1 MSYENLCMNC
11 MKEKG
16 SSEQCP
22 HCHFHN
28 DSLQLPPFLP
38 MRTPVGGHYIIGA
51 VTESNG
57 DGTTY
62 MGYDTETKL
71 PVTIREFL
79 PDTMVKRDQE
89 TGTLLVRSGSEE
101 SYYSLLRSFQELW
114 GKLQKMNGLS
124 ALVSVREIFEENNTA
139 YAVSEYV
146 EGAQSLRDYLLAAK
160 EGYLSWDEARVLFM
174 PVLSTLAT
182 LHQNGI
188 IHRGIS
194 PSTLYIYPDHKV
206 RISDFS
212 IPECRTVNGGL
223 TTEVFPGYTPVEQLG
238 VQAAAGAWTDIYSFA
253 AVLYRVLIGRA
264 PIDAMVRMENDE
276 MMIPAK
282 FADALPDHVIGAL
295 VNALQ
300 VLPEDRTRNM
310 DRFRAELSA
319 SQVVEFEKQ
328 FEEEEK
334 ARKRRIMYA
343 PHPIGNRDDTEELKF
358 NPVQQQLGSD
368 GYVRTHLHTEEDDRE
383 AEAAAP
389 KRDHSGGTAKT
400 ILTTVLVVLLIAALA
415 FGILYFTL
423 LRDHFTGSLDN
434 TTSSSLSADVKVVEV
449 PEFVGQYMTVIE
461 RNLTSRY
468 EDFQITTEEAYSDAA
483 EAGKVIA
490 QSIDPGTK
498 VSEGTTITLTVSKGA
513 EQITMPEVVG
523 NTYTDAA
530 AKLGALGFKV
540 SRSDIPNDG
549 TQVSGTVKSASLS
562 AGTQHA
568 KGSLVVLQVWD
579 EPVTAATEAPV
590 VTEPETTTEPAS
602 EDPDFFDGLFGG
614 EEE

>member
-38 MRTPVGGHYIIGA
+38 MRTIVGGHYLVGA

-62 MGYDTETKL
+62 MGYDTQTKT

-79 PDTMVKRDQE
+79 PDTMVRRSSDSSS
-89 TGTLLVRSGSEE
+89 LLVREGSQET
-101 SYYSLLRSFQELW
+101 YYSLLSSFLELW

-124 ALVSVREIFEENNTA
+124 ALISVVDIFEENNTA

-160 EGYLSWDEARVLFM
+160 EGYLPWKEARVLFM

-212 IPECRTVNGGL
+212 IPECRMVNSGL

-238 VQAAAGAWTDIYSFA
+238 VQAASGAWTDIYSFA

-264 PIDAMVRMENDE
+264 PIDAMVRLENDE

-282 FADALPDHVIGAL
+282 FADALPNHVVGAL

-319 SQVVEFEKQ
+319 SQVAEFASEY
-328 FEEEEK
+328 EEEEK
-334 ARKRRIMYA
+334 ARKRQKMYA
-343 PHPIGNRDDTEELKF
+343 PHPIGNKDDTQELKF
-358 NPVQQQLGSD
+358 NPLQQQALND
-368 GYVRTHLHTEEDDRE
+368 GYVRTHLHEEEEDEDDR
-383 AEAAAP
+383 P
-389 KRDHSGGTAKT
+389 RRDHTGGTAKT
-400 ILTTVLVVLLIAALA
+400 ILTTIMVVLLIAALL
-415 FGILYFTL
+415 FGILYVTVL
-423 LRDHFTGSLDN
+423 KDHFTVDPGE
-434 TTSSSLSADVKVVEV
+434 TTTVTLSSDVKVVEV
-449 PEFVGQYMTVIE
+449 PDLVGKYFAAIE
-461 RNLTSRY
+461 HSPRY
-468 EDFQITTEEAYSDAA
+468 ASFTFTEVEQYSD
-483 EAGKVIA
+483 EPSGKIIA
-490 QSIDPGTK
+490 QSLTPGTK
-498 VSEGTTITLTVSKGA
+498 VNEGANIELTVSKGP
-513 EQITMPEVVG
+513 EQITMPEVTG
-523 NTYTDAA
+523 STYDDASA
-530 AKLGALGFKV
+530 RLTALGFKV
-540 SRSDIPNDG
+540 SRSDIANDG
-549 TQVSGTVKSASLS
+549 TQISGTVKSASLP
-562 AGTQHA
+562 AGSQHR
-568 KGSLVVLQVWD
+568 KGTLVVLQVWD
-579 EPVTAATEAPV
+579 EV
-590 VTEPETTTEPAS
+590 ETTTESTTESDITEPSS
-602 EDPDFFDGLFGG
+602 EDPNFFGNLVGG
-614 EEE
+614 NE

>member
-16 SSEQCP
+16 SAEQCP

-38 MRTPVGGHYIIGA
+38 MRTMVGGHYLIGA

-62 MGYDTETKL
+62 MGYDTENKT

-79 PDTMVKRDQE
+79 PDTLVKR
-89 TGTLLVRSGSEE
+89 GSETRDLQIRPGAE
-101 SYYSLLRSFQELW
+101 ELYYSLLRSFQELW
-114 GKLQKMNGLS
+114 SKLQKMNGLS
-124 ALVSVREIFEENNTA
+124 ALISVKEIFEENNTA
-139 YAVSEYV
+139 YVVSEYA

-160 EGYLSWDEARVLFM
+160 EGYLSWDEVRVLFM

-238 VQAAAGAWTDIYSFA
+238 VQAAAGPWTDIYSFA

-264 PIDAMVRMENDE
+264 PIDAMIRMENDE

-282 FADALPDHVIGAL
+282 FADALPQHVVGAL

-319 SQVVEFEKQ
+319 SQVVEFASEY
-328 FEEEEK
+328 EEEEK
-334 ARKRRIMYA
+334 ARRRQRMYA
-343 PHPIGNRDDTEELKF
+343 PHPIGNKDDTQELKY
-358 NPVQQQLGSD
+358 NPLQQQVINEGV
-368 GYVRTHLHTEEDDRE
+368 VRTHITNDEEDDGYEER
-383 AEAAAP
+383 P
-389 KRDHSGGTAKT
+389 RRDHNGGGAKT
-400 ILTTVLVVLLIAALA
+400 ILTTIMVVLLIAALL
-415 FGILYFTL
+415 FGVLYFTVL
-423 LRDHFTGSLDN
+423 KDRFTIDTED
-434 TTSSSLSADVKVVEV
+434 TTTASISAEVKVVEV
-449 PEFVGQYMTVIE
+449 PDLVGKYYSAVDG
-461 RNLTSRY
+461 SPRY
-468 EDFQITTEEAYSDAA
+468 ASFTFTRVEEYSA
-483 EAGKVIA
+483 EAAGKIIA
-490 QSIDPGTK
+490 QNITPGTK
-498 VSEGTTITLTVSKGA
+498 VNEGANIELTVSKGE
-513 EQITMPEVVG
+513 EQITMPDVVG
-523 NTYTDAA
+523 STYEDASA
-530 AKLGALGFKV
+530 RLTSLGFKV
-540 SRSDIPNDG
+540 TRSDIRNDG
-549 TQVSGTVKSASLS
+549 TEVSGTVRSASLT
-562 AGTQHA
+562 AGSQYS
-568 KGSLVVLQVWD
+568 KGTSVVLQVW
-579 EPVTAATEAPV
+579 E
-590 VTEPETTTEPAS
+590 EPETEPTSEGSTDTSEPVS
-602 EDPDFFDGLFGG
+602 EDPDFIGNLINGN
-614 EEE
+614 

>member
-38 MRTPVGGHYIIGA
+38 MKTIVGGHYLVGA

-62 MGYDTETKL
+62 MGMDLQSQT

-79 PDTMVKRDQE
+79 PDTMVKRSSE
-89 TGTLLVRSGSEE
+89 NASLLIRQGSENL
-101 SYYSLLRSFQELW
+101 YYNLLQSFVELW
-114 GKLQKMNGLS
+114 NRLQKMNGLS
-124 ALVSVREIFEENNTA
+124 ALISVRDIFEENNTA

-160 EGYLSWDEARVLFM
+160 EGYLSWKEARVMFM

-206 RISDFS
+206 RIGGFS
-212 IPECRTVNGGL
+212 IPECRSVNGGL

-238 VQAAAGAWTDIYSFA
+238 VQAAAGPWTDIYSFA

-264 PIDAMVRMENDE
+264 PIDAMIRMENDE

-282 FADALPDHVIGAL
+282 FADALPNYVVGAL

-319 SQVVEFEKQ
+319 SQVVEFASEY
-328 FEEEEK
+328 EEEEK
-334 ARKRRIMYA
+334 ARKRRTMYG
-343 PHPIGNRDDTEELKF
+343 PRPSSSKEDTAELKF
-358 NPVQQQLGSD
+358 NPLQQSAGN
-368 GYVRTHLHTEEDDRE
+368 GYVATHLHNE
-383 AEAAAP
+383 AEDEP
-389 KRDHSGGTAKT
+389 EEESGRESRGTAKT
-400 ILTTVLVVLLIAALA
+400 ILTTIMAVLLVAALA
-415 FGILYFTL
+415 FGVLYFTVL
-423 LRDHFTGSLDN
+423 KDHFTTDTSE
-434 TTSSSLSADVKVVEV
+434 TSSSTYSADVKVVDV
-449 PEFVGQYMTVIE
+449 PDFVGQYYSVIQQFSS
-461 RNLTSRY
+461 TRY
-468 EDFQITTEEAYSDAA
+468 SDFQFTTVEEYSDSVSS
-483 EAGKVIA
+483 GKVIA
-490 QSIDPGTK
+490 QSIEPGVK
-498 VSEGTTITLTVSKGA
+498 VSEGTTIELTVSKGP
-513 EQITMPEVVG
+513 EQITMPEVTG
-523 NTYTDAA
+523 NTYDDAR
-530 AKLGALGFKV
+530 AKLEALGFKV
-540 SRSDIPNDG
+540 TSSTIPNDG
-549 TQVSGTVKSASLS
+549 THTSGTVKSASVA
-562 AGTQHA
+562 AGTQTA
-568 KGSLVVLQVWD
+568 KGTQVVLQVWG
-579 EPVTAATEAPV
+579 EAETTT
-590 VTEPETTTEPAS
+590 TEPETETTTEPSS
-602 EDPDFFDGLFGG
+602 EDFDFFNFDTDD
-614 EEE
+614 

>member
-38 MRTPVGGHYIIGA
+38 MRTIVGSHYLVGA

-62 MGYDTETKL
+62 MGYDTQTKT

-79 PDTMVKRDQE
+79 PDTMVRRSNDSAA
-89 TGTLLVRSGSEE
+89 LLVREGSQET
-101 SYYSLLRSFQELW
+101 YYSLLSSFLELW
-114 GKLQKMNGLS
+114 GKLRKMNGLS
-124 ALVSVREIFEENNTA
+124 ALISVVDIFEENSTA

-160 EGYLSWDEARVLFM
+160 EGYLPWKEARVLFM

-212 IPECRTVNGGL
+212 IPECRMVNGGL

-238 VQAAAGAWTDIYSFA
+238 VQAASGAWTDIYSFA

-264 PIDAMVRMENDE
+264 PIDAMVRLENDE

-282 FADALPDHVIGAL
+282 FADALPNHVVGAL

-319 SQVVEFEKQ
+319 SQVAEFASEY
-328 FEEEEK
+328 EEEEK
-334 ARKRRIMYA
+334 ARKRQKMYA
-343 PHPIGNRDDTEELKF
+343 PHPIGNKDDTQELKF
-358 NPVQQQLGSD
+358 NPLQQQALND
-368 GYVRTHLHTEEDDRE
+368 GYVRTHLHEEEDDEDDR
-383 AEAAAP
+383 P
-389 KRDHSGGTAKT
+389 RRDHTGGTAKT
-400 ILTTVLVVLLIAALA
+400 ILTTIMVVLLIAALL
-415 FGILYFTL
+415 FGILYVTVL
-423 LRDHFTGSLDN
+423 KDHFTVDTDE
-434 TTSSSLSADVKVVEV
+434 TTTVTLSADVKVVEV
-449 PEFVGQYMTVIE
+449 PGLVGKYYAAIE
-461 RNLTSRY
+461 HSPRY
-468 EDFQITTEEAYSDAA
+468 SSFTFTEVEQYSD
-483 EAGKVIA
+483 EASGKIIA
-490 QSIDPGTK
+490 QNIDAGTR
-498 VSEGTTITLTVSKGA
+498 VSEGTNIELTVSKGP
-513 EQITMPEVVG
+513 EQITMPEVTG
-523 NTYTDAA
+523 STYEDASA
-530 AKLGALGFKV
+530 RLTALGFKV
-540 SRSDIPNDG
+540 TRSDITNDG
-549 TQVSGTVKSASLS
+549 SEISGTVKSASLS
-562 AGTQHA
+562 AGTQHK
-568 KGSLVVLQVWD
+568 KGTLVVLQVWE
-579 EPVTAATEAPV
+579 EPATV
-590 VTEPETTTEPAS
+590 TTESTTKATTGSDTADTS
-602 EDPDFFDGLFGG
+602 EDANFFNSLVGG
-614 EEE
+614 DN

>member
-38 MRTPVGGHYIIGA
+38 MRTIVGGHYLIGA

-62 MGYDTETKL
+62 MGYDTETKT

-79 PDTMVKRDQE
+79 PDTMVRRSSE
-89 TGTLLVRSGSEE
+89 TSTLLVREGAQET
-101 SYYSLLRSFQELW
+101 YYNLLSSFLELW

-124 ALVSVREIFEENNTA
+124 ALISVREIFEENNTA

-160 EGYLSWDEARVLFM
+160 EGYLSWKEARVLFM

-188 IHRGIS
+188 IHRGLS

-238 VQAAAGAWTDIYSFA
+238 VQAAAGAWTDIYSVA

-264 PIDAMVRMENDE
+264 PIDAMIRMENDE

-282 FADALPDHVIGAL
+282 FADALPNHVVGAL

-319 SQVVEFEKQ
+319 SQVVEFASEY
-328 FEEEEK
+328 EEEEK
-334 ARKRRIMYA
+334 ARKRQRMYA
-343 PHPIGNRDDTEELKF
+343 PHPIGNKDDTQELKF
-358 NPVQQQLGSD
+358 NPLQQQAMND
-368 GYVRTHLHTEEDDRE
+368 GYVRTHLHEEEEDE
-383 AEAAAP
+383 EEYT
-389 KRDHSGGTAKT
+389 RDHNGGSAKT
-400 ILTTVLVVLLIAALA
+400 ILTTIMVVLLIAALA
-415 FGILYFTL
+415 FGVLYVTVL
-423 LRDHFTGSLDN
+423 KDHFTVEPEE
-434 TTSSSLSADVKVVEV
+434 TTSISLSDDVKVVEV
-449 PEFVGQYMTVIE
+449 PDLVGKYYAAIENSPRYSSFTFTTV
-461 RNLTSRY
+461 
-468 EDFQITTEEAYSDAA
+468 EEYSD
-483 EAGKVIA
+483 EAQGKIIA
-490 QSIDPGTK
+490 QNIDAGTK
-498 VSEGTTITLTVSKGA
+498 VSEGTNIELTISKGE
-513 EQITMPEVVG
+513 EQITMPNVVG
-523 NTYTDAA
+523 STYEDASA
-530 AKLGALGFKV
+530 RLQSLGFRV
-540 SRSDIPNDG
+540 SRSEIRNDG
-549 TQVSGTVKSASLS
+549 TEVSGTVRSASLS
-562 AGTQHA
+562 EGTQHS
-568 KGSLVVLQVWD
+568 KGTLVVLQVWG
-579 EPVTAATEAPV
+579 EA
-590 VTEPETTTEPAS
+590 ETTTEPVTEDTTTEPSS
-602 EDPDFFDGLFGG
+602 EDPGFFDGLVNSN
-614 EEE
+614 

>member
-16 SSEQCP
+16 SAEQCP

-38 MRTPVGGHYIIGA
+38 MRTIVGGHYLIGA

-62 MGYDTETKL
+62 MGYDTEHKL

-79 PDTMVKRDQE
+79 PDTMVRRDS
-89 TGTLLVRSGSEE
+89 GSSTLLVRAGSEE
-101 SYYSLLRSFQELW
+101 TYFSLLSSFLELW

-124 ALVSVREIFEENNTA
+124 ALVSVTEIFEENNTA
-139 YAVSEYV
+139 YVVSEYV
-146 EGAQSLRDYLLAAK
+146 EGAQSLRDYLLSAK
-160 EGYLSWDEARVLFM
+160 EGYLSWNEARVLFM

-264 PIDAMVRMENDE
+264 PIDAMARMANDE

-282 FADALPDHVIGAL
+282 FADALPNHVVGAL

-319 SQVVEFEKQ
+319 SQVVEFASEY
-328 FEEEEK
+328 EEEEK
-334 ARKRRIMYA
+334 ARKRQRMYA
-343 PHPIGNRDDTEELKF
+343 PHPIGSKEDTQELKI
-358 NPVQQQLGSD
+358 NPLQQQMGSAN
-368 GYVRTHLHTEEDDRE
+368 YVRTHLRNEEAEEEEYERDDRG
-383 AEAAAP
+383 
-389 KRDHSGGTAKT
+389 SGGART
-400 ILTTVLVVLLIAALA
+400 ILTTIMVVLLIAALL
-415 FGILYFTL
+415 FGVLYVTV
-423 LRDHFTGSLDN
+423 LRDRFAVDTD
-434 TTSSSLSADVKVVEV
+434 TTTTTVLSSEVKVVEV
-449 PEFVGQYMTVIE
+449 PDFVGKYYSAVDG
-461 RNLTSRY
+461 SPRY
-468 EDFQITTEEAYSDAA
+468 ASFTFTMTEEYSS
-483 EAGKVIA
+483 ELAGKIIG
-490 QSIDPGTK
+490 QNIDAGTK
-498 VSEGTTITLTVSKGA
+498 VSEGTNIELTVSKG
-513 EQITMPEVVG
+513 EEKITMPDVIG
-523 NTYTDAA
+523 STYDDANA
-530 AKLGALGFKV
+530 RLTALGFKV
-540 SRSDIPNDG
+540 SRIEIHNDG
-549 TQVSGTVKSASLS
+549 TQTSGTVKSSSPA
-562 AGTQHA
+562 AGSEHR
-568 KGSLVVLQVWD
+568 KGTTVILQVWG
-579 EPVTAATEAPV
+579 EAETTTEAT
-590 VTEPETTTEPAS
+590 TEAETTTEPSS
-602 EDPDFFDGLFGG
+602 EDPGFFD
-614 EEE
+614 EITN

>member
-16 SSEQCP
+16 SAEQCP

-28 DSLQLPPFLP
+28 DSMQLPPFLP
-38 MRTPVGGHYIIGA
+38 MRTIVGVHYLIGA

-62 MGYDTETKL
+62 MGYDTETKT

-79 PDTMVKRDQE
+79 PDTIVKRD
-89 TGTLLVRSGSEE
+89 SGSATLMIRQGKETT
-101 SYYSLLRSFQELW
+101 YYNLLRNFEELW
-114 GKLQKMNGLS
+114 SKLQKMEGLS
-124 ALVSVREIFEENNTA
+124 ALIAVREIFEENNTA

-146 EGAQSLRDYLLAAK
+146 EGAKSLRDYLLDTK

-194 PSTLYIYPDHKV
+194 PSTLYLYPDHKV
-206 RISDFS
+206 RISGFS

-223 TTEVFPGYTPVEQLG
+223 STEVFQGYTPVEQLG
-238 VQAAAGAWTDIYSFA
+238 VQSAAGAWTDIYSFA

-264 PIDAMVRMENDE
+264 PIDAMVRLENDE

-282 FADALPDHVIGAL
+282 FADALPGPVVSAL

-319 SQVVEFEKQ
+319 SAVAEFASEY
-328 FEEEEK
+328 EEEEK

-343 PHPIGNRDDTEELKF
+343 PHPIGNKDDTQELKF
-358 NPVQQQLGSD
+358 NPLQQQMMNE
-368 GYVRTHLHTEEDDRE
+368 GYVRTHLHEEEEEYEDE
-383 AEAAAP
+383 AP
-389 KRDHSGGTAKT
+389 RRDHTGGTAKT
-400 ILTTVLVVLLIAALA
+400 ILTTIMVVLLIAALL
-415 FGILYFTL
+415 FGILYFTVL
-423 LRDHFTGSLDN
+423 KDHFTVDTDTEI
-434 TTSSSLSADVKVVEV
+434 TTAQSADVQVVEV
-449 PEFVGQYMTVIE
+449 PDFLNQYYSAIE
-461 RNLTSRY
+461 KSPRY
-468 EDFQITTEEAYSDAA
+468 SSFQFTKVESYSDDVGT
-483 EAGKVIA
+483 GKVIA

-498 VSEGTTITLTVSKGA
+498 VSEGTTIELTVSKGA
-513 EQITMPEVVG
+513 EQITMPSVVG
-523 NTYTDAA
+523 STYEDASA
-530 AKLGALGFKV
+530 RLTALGFKV
-540 SRSDIPNDG
+540 SRSDIRNDG
-549 TQVSGTVKSASLS
+549 SQVSGTVKSASLD
-562 AGTQHA
+562 AGTQHS
-568 KGSLVVLQVWD
+568 KGTLVVLQVWD
-579 EPVTAATEAPV
+579 EAETTASTTEADDS
-590 VTEPETTTEPAS
+590 TTEPSS
-602 EDPDFFDGLFGG
+602 EDPGFIDDLITGNN
-614 EEE
+614 

>member
-38 MRTPVGGHYIIGA
+38 MRTIVGGHYLVGA

-62 MGYDTETKL
+62 MGYDTQTKT

-79 PDTMVKRDQE
+79 PDTMVRRSSDSSS
-89 TGTLLVRSGSEE
+89 LLVREGSQET
-101 SYYSLLRSFQELW
+101 YYSLLSSFLELW

-124 ALVSVREIFEENNTA
+124 ALISVVDIFEENNTA

-160 EGYLSWDEARVLFM
+160 EGYLPWKEARVLFM

-212 IPECRTVNGGL
+212 IPECRMVNSGL

-238 VQAAAGAWTDIYSFA
+238 VQAASGAWTDIYSFA

-264 PIDAMVRMENDE
+264 PIDAMVRLENDE

-282 FADALPDHVIGAL
+282 FADALPNHVVGAL

-319 SQVVEFEKQ
+319 SQVAEFASEY
-328 FEEEEK
+328 EEEEK
-334 ARKRRIMYA
+334 ARKRQKMYA
-343 PHPIGNRDDTEELKF
+343 PHPIGNKDDTQELKF
-358 NPVQQQLGSD
+358 NPLQQQALND
-368 GYVRTHLHTEEDDRE
+368 GYVRTHLHEEEEDEDDR
-383 AEAAAP
+383 P
-389 KRDHSGGTAKT
+389 RRDHTGGTAKT
-400 ILTTVLVVLLIAALA
+400 ILTTIMVVLLIAALL
-415 FGILYFTL
+415 FGILYVTVL
-423 LRDHFTGSLDN
+423 KDHFTVDPGE
-434 TTSSSLSADVKVVEV
+434 TTTVTLSSDVKVVEV
-449 PEFVGQYMTVIE
+449 PDLVGKYFAAIE
-461 RNLTSRY
+461 HSPRY
-468 EDFQITTEEAYSDAA
+468 ASFTFTEVEQYSD
-483 EAGKVIA
+483 EPSGKIIA
-490 QSIDPGTK
+490 QSLTPGTK
-498 VSEGTTITLTVSKGA
+498 VNEGANIELTVSKGP
-513 EQITMPEVVG
+513 EQITMPEVTG
-523 NTYTDAA
+523 STYDDASA
-530 AKLGALGFKV
+530 RLTALGFKV
-540 SRSDIPNDG
+540 SRSDIANDG
-549 TQVSGTVKSASLS
+549 TQISGTVKSASLP
-562 AGTQHA
+562 AGSQHR
-568 KGSLVVLQVWD
+568 KGTLVVLQVWD
-579 EPVTAATEAPV
+579 EV
-590 VTEPETTTEPAS
+590 ETTTESTTEPDITEPSS
-602 EDPDFFDGLFGG
+602 EDPNFFGNLVGG
-614 EEE
+614 NE

>member
-38 MRTPVGGHYIIGA
+38 MRTIVGGHYLIGA

-62 MGYDTETKL
+62 MGFDTETKT

-79 PDTMVKRDQE
+79 PDTMVRRSSETSTLLIREGSQE
-89 TGTLLVRSGSEE
+89 T
-101 SYYSLLRSFQELW
+101 YYSLLSSFLELW
-114 GKLQKMNGLS
+114 SKLQKMNGLS
-124 ALVSVREIFEENNTA
+124 ALISVREIFEENNTA

-160 EGYLSWDEARVLFM
+160 EGYLSWEEARVLFM

-282 FADALPDHVIGAL
+282 FADALPNHVVSAL

-319 SQVVEFEKQ
+319 SQVVEFASEY
-328 FEEEEK
+328 EEEEK
-334 ARKRRIMYA
+334 ARKRQRMYA
-343 PHPIGNRDDTEELKF
+343 PHPIGNKDDTQELKF
-358 NPVQQQLGSD
+358 NPLQQQAMND
-368 GYVRTHLHTEEDDRE
+368 GYVRTHLHEEEEDEEEYTRE
-383 AEAAAP
+383 
-389 KRDHSGGTAKT
+389 RSGGART
-400 ILTTVLVVLLIAALA
+400 ILTTIMVVLLIAALA
-415 FGILYFTL
+415 FGILYVTVL
-423 LRDHFTGSLDN
+423 KDHFTVEPEE
-434 TTSSSLSADVKVVEV
+434 TTSISLSDNVKVVEV
-449 PEFVGQYMTVIE
+449 PDFVGKYYAAIENSPRYSSFTFTTV
-461 RNLTSRY
+461 
-468 EDFQITTEEAYSDAA
+468 EEYSD
-483 EAGKVIA
+483 ETQGKIIA
-490 QSIDPGTK
+490 QNIDAGTR
-498 VSEGTTITLTVSKGA
+498 VSEGTNIELTVSKGE
-513 EQITMPEVVG
+513 EQITMPNVVG
-523 NTYTDAA
+523 STYEDAA
-530 AKLGALGFKV
+530 ARLQSLGFRV
-540 SRSDIPNDG
+540 NRSEIRNDG
-549 TQVSGTVKSASLS
+549 TEVSGTVRSASLTE
-562 AGTQHA
+562 GTQHR
-568 KGSLVVLQVWD
+568 KGTLVVLQVWG
-579 EPVTAATEAPV
+579 EV
-590 VTEPETTTEPAS
+590 ETTTEPTTEETTTEPSS
-602 EDPDFFDGLFGG
+602 EDPVFFDNLINN
-614 EEE
+614 EE

>member
-1 MSYENLCMNC
+1 MAYENLCMNC

-38 MRTPVGGHYIIGA
+38 MRTIVGGHYLVGA

-62 MGYDTETKL
+62 MGYDIQTKT

-79 PDTMVKRDQE
+79 PDTMVRRDNASSN
-89 TGTLLVRSGSEE
+89 LLVREGAKEA
-101 SYYSLLRSFQELW
+101 YYSLLSSFLELW

-124 ALVSVREIFEENNTA
+124 ALVSVIEIFEENNTA
-139 YAVSEYV
+139 YAISEYA

-160 EGYLSWDEARVLFM
+160 DGYLPWKEVRVMFM

-194 PSTLYIYPDHKV
+194 PSTLYIYPDHKI

-212 IPECRTVNGGL
+212 IPECRMVNSGL

-238 VQAAAGAWTDIYSFA
+238 VQAASGAWTDIYSIA

-264 PIDAMVRMENDE
+264 PIDAMIRLENDE

-282 FADALPDHVIGAL
+282 FADALPNHVVGAL

-319 SQVVEFEKQ
+319 SQVAEFASEY
-328 FEEEEK
+328 EEEEK
-334 ARKRRIMYA
+334 ARKRQKMYA
-343 PHPIGNRDDTEELKF
+343 PHPIGNKDDTQEIKF
-358 NPVQQQLGSD
+358 NPLQQQQLND
-368 GYVRTHLHTEEDDRE
+368 GYVRTHLHDEEDDDDDEQVRG
-383 AEAAAP
+383 
-389 KRDHSGGTAKT
+389 RRSGGAAKT
-400 ILTTVLVVLLIAALA
+400 ILTTIMVVLLIFVLL
-415 FGILYFTL
+415 FGILYATVLKDRFGG
-423 LRDHFTGSLDN
+423 DDD
-434 TTSSSLSADVKVVEV
+434 TTTTTLSADVVVVEV
-449 PEFVGQYMTVIE
+449 PDFVGKYYASIDGSARYSSFTFTVV
-461 RNLTSRY
+461 
-468 EDFQITTEEAYSDAA
+468 EEYSD
-483 EAGKVIA
+483 ETSGKVISQNIA
-490 QSIDPGTK
+490 AGTK
-498 VSEGTTITLTVSKGA
+498 VSEGTNIELTVSKGA
-513 EQITMPEVVG
+513 EQITMPDGIVG
-523 NTYTDAA
+523 STYDDASA
-530 AKLGALGFKV
+530 RLTALGFEV
-540 SRSDIPNDG
+540 QRSDVTNDG
-549 TQVSGTVKSASLS
+549 TQVSGTVKSASLT
-562 AGTQHA
+562 AGNQYK
-568 KGSLVVLQVWD
+568 KGTTVVLQVFK
-579 EPVTAATEAPV
+579 EA
-590 VTEPETTTEPAS
+590 ETTTTTTES
-602 EDPDFFDGLFGG
+602 ISSIVEDITSITDIIDNFT
-614 EEE
+614 EE

>member
-38 MRTPVGGHYIIGA
+38 MRTIVGGHYLIGA

-62 MGYDTETKL
+62 MGFDTETKT

-79 PDTMVKRDQE
+79 PDTMVRRSSETSTLLIREGSQE
-89 TGTLLVRSGSEE
+89 T
-101 SYYSLLRSFQELW
+101 YYSLLSSFLELW
-114 GKLQKMNGLS
+114 SKLQKMNGLS
-124 ALVSVREIFEENNTA
+124 ALISVREIFEENNTA

-160 EGYLSWDEARVLFM
+160 EGYLSWEEARVLFM

-223 TTEVFPGYTPVEQLG
+223 TTEMFPGYTPVEQLG

-282 FADALPDHVIGAL
+282 FADALPNHVVSAL

-319 SQVVEFEKQ
+319 SQVVEFASEY
-328 FEEEEK
+328 EEEEK
-334 ARKRRIMYA
+334 ARKRQRMYA
-343 PHPIGNRDDTEELKF
+343 PHPIGNKDDTQELKF
-358 NPVQQQLGSD
+358 NPLQQQAMND
-368 GYVRTHLHTEEDDRE
+368 GYVRTHLHEEEEDEEEYTRE
-383 AEAAAP
+383 
-389 KRDHSGGTAKT
+389 RSGGART
-400 ILTTVLVVLLIAALA
+400 ILTTIMVVLLIAALA
-415 FGILYFTL
+415 FGILYVTVL
-423 LRDHFTGSLDN
+423 KDHFTVEPEE
-434 TTSSSLSADVKVVEV
+434 TTSISLSDNVKVVEV
-449 PEFVGQYMTVIE
+449 PDFVGKYYAAIENSPRYSSFTFTTV
-461 RNLTSRY
+461 
-468 EDFQITTEEAYSDAA
+468 EEYSD
-483 EAGKVIA
+483 ETQGKIIA
-490 QSIDPGTK
+490 QNIDAGTR
-498 VSEGTTITLTVSKGA
+498 VSEGTNIELTVSKGE
-513 EQITMPEVVG
+513 EQITMPNVVG
-523 NTYTDAA
+523 STYEDAA
-530 AKLGALGFKV
+530 ARLQSLGFRV
-540 SRSDIPNDG
+540 NRSEIRNDG
-549 TQVSGTVKSASLS
+549 TEVSGTVRSASLTE
-562 AGTQHA
+562 GTQHR
-568 KGSLVVLQVWD
+568 KGTLVVLQVWG
-579 EPVTAATEAPV
+579 EV
-590 VTEPETTTEPAS
+590 ETTTEPTTEETTTEPSS
-602 EDPDFFDGLFGG
+602 EDPGFFDNLINN
-614 EEE
+614 EE

>member
-16 SSEQCP
+16 SNEQCP

-38 MRTPVGGHYIIGA
+38 MRTIVGGHYLIGA

-62 MGYDTETKL
+62 MGYDTETGT

-79 PDTMVKRDQE
+79 PDTMVRRSSE
-89 TGTLLVRSGSEE
+89 TSTLLVREGAQET
-101 SYYSLLRSFQELW
+101 YYNLLSSFLELW
-114 GKLQKMNGLS
+114 GKLRKMNGLG
-124 ALVSVREIFEENNTA
+124 ALISVQDIFEENNTA

-146 EGAQSLRDYLLAAK
+146 EGAQSIRDYLLAAK
-160 EGYLSWDEARVLFM
+160 EGYLSWEEARVLFM

-188 IHRGIS
+188 LHRGIS

-264 PIDAMVRMENDE
+264 PIDAMIRMENDE

-282 FADALPDHVIGAL
+282 FADALPKHVVGAL

-319 SQVVEFEKQ
+319 SQVAEFASEY
-328 FEEEEK
+328 EEEEK
-334 ARKRRIMYA
+334 ARKRQRMYA
-343 PHPIGNRDDTEELKF
+343 PHPIGNKDDTQELRY
-358 NPVQQQLGSD
+358 NPLQQQAMND
-368 GYVRTHLHTEEDDRE
+368 GPVRTHLHEEEDDEEEENR
-383 AEAAAP
+383 P
-389 KRDHSGGTAKT
+389 KRDHTGGSAKT
-400 ILTTVLVVLLIAALA
+400 ILTTIMVVLLIAAIA
-415 FGILYFTL
+415 FGILYFTVL
-423 LRDHFTGSLDN
+423 KDHFAVEQEE
-434 TTSSSLSADVKVVEV
+434 TTSVSLSADVKVVEV
-449 PEFVGQYMTVIE
+449 PDLVGKYYAAVE
-461 RNLTSRY
+461 NSPRY
-468 EDFQITTEEAYSDAA
+468 SSFTFTEVEAYSSEA
-483 EAGKVIA
+483 AGKIIG
-490 QSIDPGTK
+490 QSIDAGVR
-498 VSEGTTITLTVSKGA
+498 VSEGTNIELTVSKGA
-513 EQITMPEVVG
+513 EKVTMPNVVR
-523 NTYTDAA
+523 
-530 AKLGALGFKV
+530 V
-540 SRSDIPNDG
+540 SRSEVVNDG
-549 TQVSGTVKSASLS
+549 THTSGTVKSATLTEG
-562 AGTQHA
+562 AQYD
-568 KGSLVVLQVWD
+568 KGESVTLQVWG
-579 EPVTAATEAPV
+579 EA
-590 VTEPETTTEPAS
+590 ETTTEPVTEETTTVPTS
-602 EDPDFFDGLFGG
+602 EDPGFFEDLLG
-614 EEE
+614 E